1 MQEYII
7 ETQAL
12 SKVYNAGKVNEVAP
26 IRNIDLKIS
35 ANTCNLLQGSSG
47 SGKTT
52 LLSVLSCLSKPSA
65 GSYYCKGERVSRWS
79 EKFLTRFRRQN
90 LGIVF
95 QNFQLVSG
103 LSVYLN
109 IALPLFPLQYKRQ
122 VLDQMVRQAAEEV
135 GLTHRLNFKVDLL
148 SGGEMQRVAIARA
161 LVNTPDI
168 LFADEPTAHLDRQNS
183 EAVLDLFA
191 ALKRKGKTL
200 LITSHDPLVQAHPM
214 LDEAFTLS
222 DGQLI

>member
-12 SKVYNAGKVNEVAP
+12 SKVYNAGKANEVVP
-26 IRNIDLKIS
+26 VKDVTLKVLP
-35 ANTCNLLQGSSG
+35 NTCNLLQGSSG

-65 GSYYCKGERVSRWS
+65 GSYYCKGQRVSRWS
-79 EKFLTRFRRQN
+79 EKFLTRFRREN
-90 LGIVF
+90 LGIIF
-95 QNFQLVSG
+95 QNFRLISG

-109 IALPLFPLQYKRQ
+109 IALPLFPLAYSRQ

-135 GLTHRLNFKVDLL
+135 GLMARLNFKVDTL

-168 LFADEPTAHLDRQNS
+168 LFADEPTAHLDRKNS
-183 EAVLDLFA
+183 EAIL
-191 ALKRKGKTL
+191 ALLEQLKEKGKTIF
-200 LITSHDPLVQAHPM
+200 ITSHDPLVQQHLM
-214 LDEAFTLS
+214 IDQTFTLN
-222 DGQLI
+222 DGQLT